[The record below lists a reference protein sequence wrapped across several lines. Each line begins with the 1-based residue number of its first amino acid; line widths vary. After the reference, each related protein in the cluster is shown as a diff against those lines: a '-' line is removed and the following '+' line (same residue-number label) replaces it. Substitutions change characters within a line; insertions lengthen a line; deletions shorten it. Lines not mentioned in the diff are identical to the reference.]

1 MQLTAFVVRRCRPR
15 LFTVA
20 VNGPALHNLL
30 IRVDDPGEV
39 VVGLQDVTCEA
50 KGQRLAATQQPES
63 RVVRG
68 GVSAGIRPK
77 QASLSSASVAI
88 LKAERLSLSHRS

>member
-15 LFTVA
+15 LFAVP

-50 KGQRLAATQQPES
+50 KGQRLAAAQQPES
-63 RVVRG
+63 GVVRG
-68 GVSAGIRPK
+68 GVSAGG
-77 QASLSSASVAI
+77 
-88 LKAERLSLSHRS
+88 

>member
-1 MQLTAFVVRRCRPR
+1 MQLTAFVVGRCRPR

-20 VNGPALHNLL
+20 VNGPALNNLL

-50 KGQRLAATQQPES
+50 KGQRLAAAQQPEGG
-63 RVVRG
+63 VGRG
-68 GVSAGIRPK
+68 GVTASGRPK
-77 QASLSSASVAI
+77 LASLSSASVAI